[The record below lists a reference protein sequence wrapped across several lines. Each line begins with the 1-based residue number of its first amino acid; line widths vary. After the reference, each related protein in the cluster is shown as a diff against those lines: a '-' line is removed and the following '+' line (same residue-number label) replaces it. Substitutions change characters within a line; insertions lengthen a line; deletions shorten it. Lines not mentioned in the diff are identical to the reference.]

1 MRAEIISVR
10 ACDGTP
16 LAVGAYPGVRG
27 GPVALIVHGIASHMG
42 WYDGLAQALQAEGV
56 TVYMPD
62 RRGVALSKGTPGH
75 TDHWK
80 TLTEDLF
87 RIAEEIERRH
97 PRRSMHAIGVS
108 LGGVITLAC
117 SILHPGLF
125 RSQMLLSPAL
135 AASVRL
141 PPLRRVEVFWRA
153 LSTPSKLY
161 DLPFGIKDLTDNV
174 EWQSALLEEFKRSRV
189 SARFL
194 LETLRMQRF
203 VRKQI
208 KHVEPPILALFAAR
222 DLVVDNQA
230 SIDILSNAGSPF
242 VRVEVMESMS
252 HILAA
257 SMAKQEL
264 SGRLLSWL
272 QGNWGSAKERFRILK
287 TLLVK
292 RDDHVMFTPY
302 AGTLSR
308 EGNKGGQT

>member
-1 MRAEIISVR
+1 MPIEVISVR
-10 ACDGTP
+10 AADGTS
-16 LAVGAYPGVRG
+16 LAVGAYPGVRS

-42 WYDGLAQALQAEGV
+42 WYHGLAEALQAEGV

-62 RRGVALSKGTPGH
+62 RRGVSLSKGIPGH

-80 TLTEDLF
+80 TLEQDLF
-87 RIAEEIERRH
+87 RVAEEIERRH
-97 PRRSMHAIGVS
+97 PGRPMHVIGIS

-125 RSQMLLSPAL
+125 QSQILLSPAL

-141 PPLRRVEVFWRA
+141 PLVRRVEISWRA
-153 LSTPSKLY
+153 LSAPSRLY
-161 DLPFGIKDLTDNV
+161 DLPFGVKDLTDNLD
-174 EWQSALLEEFKRSRV
+174 WQTALFAESKRNQV

-208 KHVEPPILALFAAR
+208 KHADPPILALFGER

-230 SIDILSNAGSPF
+230 SIGILAKAGSPC
-242 VRVEVMESMS
+242 VRVEVFESMS
-252 HILAA
+252 HIIAA
-257 SMAKQEL
+257 SVPKQEL
-264 SGRLLSWL
+264 IARLLSWVR
-272 QGNWGSAKERFRILK
+272 GDWGSAKERFTVLK

-292 RDDHVMFTPY
+292 RDDHVMFTPVRSKKD
-302 AGTLSR
+302 GTEEAR
-308 EGNKGGQT
+308 